1 MSCLLLIV
9 SFPLFG
15 QLDSAAKVDVI
26 KRLSKFRSEL
36 LKDTNSVIAY
46 GVVVHENA
54 KLNWDKLNYRSTFYL
69 NEDLKYDFKELN
81 RRNLSEKYGERSILT
96 QMNIDVGKVYYEN
109 RYLASASYY
118 GLVENAYPFNIKKDL
133 CLFNELDFYNI
144 RSFDSICDYNP
155 GLKCFSPLLCC
166 IYPNLNIN
174 LYVQYLKMDVEFKE
188 NYFIR
193 KFNSFKDNSTIEFI
207 EIKIRKNRPAEIN
220 YDKVFMNYP
229 IGYAENPS
237 KQLKVANKI
246 LKSDGYLFIAQ
257 YSVWMNNE
265 CVQPYLYSTEKLN
278 NILSKT
284 GFKIVDTLKLNSKTV
299 YKCIKTK
306 NI

>member
-1 MSCLLLIV
+1 MSCLLLLV
-9 SFPLFG
+9 SSPING

-26 KRLSKFRSEL
+26 KRLSLFRSEL

-46 GVVVHENA
+46 GVVVHENS
-54 KLNWDKLNYRSTFYL
+54 KLNWDKLNYRRTFYI
-69 NEDLKYDFKELN
+69 NEDLDFNFKELN
-81 RRNLSEKYGERSILT
+81 RRNLEEKYGEKSILT
-96 QMNIDVGKVYYEN
+96 QMNIDVGNVYYEN
-109 RYLASASYY
+109 RYLASANYF
-118 GLVENAYPFNIKKDL
+118 GLVENAYPFNIRKDL
-133 CLFNELDFYNI
+133 SLFKELEFYDI
-144 RSFDSICDYNP
+144 HSYDSICDYNI
-155 GLKCFSPLLCC
+155 GFKCFSPLLCC
-166 IYPNLNIN
+166 IYPNLKIN
-174 LYVQYLKMDVEFKE
+174 LFVPFLKVNTECKE
-188 NYFIR
+188 NYFIK
-193 KFNSFKDNSTIEFI
+193 KFNSFKDSSSIEFVEI
-207 EIKIRKNRPAEIN
+207 EIRKNQTPALT
-220 YDKVFMNYP
+220 YDKVFMNFP

-265 CVQPYLYSTEKLN
+265 CVQPYVYSTEKLN

-284 GFKIVDTLKLNSKTV
+284 GFIIVDTLNLNSKTV